1 MEGFPAAASTDCS
14 GRNFVSTGRDM
25 TESEI
30 EIIQTE
36 RFGEIKVP
44 KKEILFFPEGLLGF
58 AEMKRYVF
66 IEETAYAP
74 FLWMQSLEDPHLC
87 FVVVNPLEFLASYQ
101 IDVKPVEIQSLE
113 LNDLNQA
120 RILSIVVVREDPA
133 LITANLQGPLIINPA
148 TCQGK
153 QVVLLTDRYH
163 TRHYILQE
171 AGQLQSE
178 APDTRGE

>member
-1 MEGFPAAASTDCS
+1 
-14 GRNFVSTGRDM
+14 M

-113 LNDLNQA
+113 LNDLSQA

-171 AGQLQSE
+171 AEQLHSE
-178 APDTRGE
+178 VQEAKGE